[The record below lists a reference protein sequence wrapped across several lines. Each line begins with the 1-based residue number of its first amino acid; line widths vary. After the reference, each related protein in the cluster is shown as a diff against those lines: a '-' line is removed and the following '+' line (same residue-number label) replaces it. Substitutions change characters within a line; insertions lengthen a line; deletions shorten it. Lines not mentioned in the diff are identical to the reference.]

1 MSVMHKPTRSA
12 VKRAAE
18 LRDDIAEAERQMGT
32 HFGTPLYGVYLA
44 QRDAAKHELEA
55 L

>member
-1 MSVMHKPTRSA
+1 MSTMHKPTQST

-18 LRDDIAEAERQMGT
+18 LRDDIEEAERQMGI
-32 HFGTPLYGVYLA
+32 HFGTTLYGVYLA
-44 QRDAAKHELEA
+44 QRDEAKRELEA